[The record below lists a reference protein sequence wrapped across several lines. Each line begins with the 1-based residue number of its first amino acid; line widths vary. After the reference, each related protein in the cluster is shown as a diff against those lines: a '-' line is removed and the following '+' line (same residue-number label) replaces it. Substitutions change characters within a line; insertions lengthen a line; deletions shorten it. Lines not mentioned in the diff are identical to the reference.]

1 MKSAPTQPV
10 IQKEILRDK
19 ICEVLKAWI
28 LDGTLKPGERIVE
41 SVLAARLKVSRAPFR
56 EALWLLARHGLVT
69 LRAHHGASVVQL
81 HEEDVR
87 EIFEIREAL
96 ETYCARK
103 IHASLSPA
111 KVARLQEALGRLETA
126 ALKRDMKAF
135 SEGDLA
141 FHTTLSELADNRRV
155 EEILR
160 DTSTRF
166 FGYELILDLP
176 KAADFRFEAVLEDH
190 RRMVRLILE
199 GTDEEIDR
207 GFRLAFAAFR
217 DYLLERFRSGPRPP
231 RETSP

>member
-1 MKSAPTQPV
+1 MKGAPILPV

-19 ICEVLKAWI
+19 IYEVLKNWI
-28 LDGTLKPGERIVE
+28 LDGTLKPGGRIVE

-81 HEEDVR
+81 NEEDVR

-111 KVARLQEALGRLETA
+111 KVARLQEALSRLETA

-135 SEGDLA
+135 SEADLA
-141 FHTTLSELADNRRV
+141 FHVTLPELADNRRV

-176 KAADFRFEAVLEDH
+176 KAADFRFESVLEDH

-199 GTDEEIDR
+199 GPDAEIDQ
-207 GFRLAFAAFR
+207 GFRRAFAAFR
-217 DYLLERFRSGPRPP
+217 DYLLERFRG
-231 RETSP
+231 RETPQ